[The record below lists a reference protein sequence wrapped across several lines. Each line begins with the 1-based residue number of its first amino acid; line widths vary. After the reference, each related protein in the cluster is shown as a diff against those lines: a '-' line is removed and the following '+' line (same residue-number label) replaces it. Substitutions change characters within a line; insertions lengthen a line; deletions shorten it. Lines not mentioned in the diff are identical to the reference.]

1 MVSLITNMSSLN
13 AQRNFEVNANRVA
26 NSIRVV
32 AGGERIGNVSDDA
45 AGLAISESLRSDI
58 RGLRQ
63 AARNVSDG
71 ISLVHTVEASLGINS
86 NILIRLR
93 ELATQ
98 SVNGAIGTNERQ
110 SIQLEFSELRS
121 ELDRVVGSAQFNGIK
136 LLDGTLSST
145 SGIEI
150 NIQLGLDGRA
160 ESRID
165 LNAELDLENLSASGL
180 GLSTL
185 TVSSEAG
192 ALSAMT
198 EVSNAID
205 TVVKVRG
212 TVGAVQNRLEL
223 TLNNLGATT
232 ENLVQADSRIRDA
245 DMAEEIAL
253 LTRNQILT
261 EAASAMVSQ
270 SNLIP
275 QNLIQILK

>member
-13 AQRNFEVNANRVA
+13 AQRNFEANAERVA

-32 AGGERIGNVSDDA
+32 AGGERIGRVSDDG

-71 ISLVHTVEASLGINS
+71 ISLVHTMEASLEVNS

-98 SVNGAIGTNERQ
+98 SVNGAIGSNERQ
-110 SIQLEFSELRS
+110 SIQLEFSQLRS

-136 LLDGTLSST
+136 LLDGTFSST
-145 SGIEI
+145 SAVEI
-150 NIQLGLDGRA
+150 NIQLGLDGRSQ
-160 ESRID
+160 SRLD
-165 LNAELDLENLSASGL
+165 LNAELNLENLDSFGL

-185 TVSSEAG
+185 TVSNETG
-192 ALSAMT
+192 ALSAMVAV
-198 EVSNAID
+198 ENALD
-205 TVVKVRG
+205 EVVKVRG

-223 TLNNLGATT
+223 TLKNLGSTT

-261 EAASAMVSQ
+261 ETASAMVSQ

-275 QNLIQILK
+275 QNLMQIL

>member
-13 AQRNFEVNANRVA
+13 AQRNFEANAEKVA

-32 AGGERIGNVSDDA
+32 AGGERIGKVSDDA

-98 SVNGAIGTNERQ
+98 SVNGAIGSNERQ
-110 SIQLEFSELRS
+110 SIQLEFSQLRT
-121 ELDRVVGSAQFNGIK
+121 ELDRVAGSAQFNGIK
-136 LLDGTLSST
+136 LLDGTLSSA
-145 SGIEI
+145 SAVDI
-150 NIQLGLDGRA
+150 NIQLGLDGRSQ
-160 ESRID
+160 SRID
-165 LNAELDLENLSASGL
+165 LNAELDLKSLDSFGL

-185 TVSSEAG
+185 TVSNEAG

-198 EVSNAID
+198 AVENAID

-212 TVGAVQNRLEL
+212 NVGAVQNRLEL
-223 TLNNLGATT
+223 TLKNLGSTT
-232 ENLVQADSRIRDA
+232 ENLVQADSTIRDA